1 MQQIADWLK
10 KLGMSEYAQRFAENG
25 IDVSV
30 LPHLTDQDL
39 KDIGVLLGH
48 RRKMLAAIAELS
60 GSAPTTLEPVA
71 ATGPKTQDTAERRY
85 LTVMFC
91 DLIGSTGIAARL
103 DAEEWRDLVGAY
115 LDAAMAAVTEMGGHV
130 AKKLGDGLMALFGY
144 PVAQEND
151 LERAV
156 RAALAIQRAL
166 AELNRK
172 NAGSGKPALAARIGL
187 ETGPVVVDAAGEI
200 FGDAPNIA
208 ARVQGLAEPGAVVVT
223 ARVQRQVAGLFIAEE
238 RGSHQL
244 KGVLEPVTLF
254 RLVRASGG
262 GRRSG
267 SLQVT
272 PLVGR
277 DEEIASLTRRW
288 ERARQGDGQLVL
300 IVGEPGLNPA
310 CLRSF
315 MSGCATRRTPG
326 ANGAVRS
333 YCKTH
338 HFTRSPNGAGNGSAA
353 LTYPP
358 TSASQ
363 SWRARWRRSS
373 STRRRTSPC
382 LRRSWNIPLPQE
394 RVTTLA
400 PEELRRRQLAALTA
414 WMMAGA
420 RVQPVVLAFED
431 LHWADPTTLDLLRGI
446 AERGALAPLFVVATT
461 RPEFRPPWGTRSHH
475 STISLAP
482 LDRAQV
488 RDMVA
493 ELSARHALPR
503 DVVEDVAARTGGV
516 PLFVE
521 EVTRLLLERGE
532 QGGIQ
537 AIPPTLQQSLMARLD
552 RLGPAREVAQVA
564 SVIGR
569 GFSYGLLRALAGMED
584 APLQAGLERLA
595 EADILLV
602 QGVPPESDY
611 RFKHSLIQDA
621 AYEHLLKSRR
631 QVLHRRF
638 AEVLRDNLSATASV
652 EPELV
657 AHHFSQAGLAE
668 AAVEWWAKAG
678 QRSLERSALGEAAV
692 QLTRALEQIA
702 ALPATPALRRE
713 QIKLQVALITP
724 LLHVK
729 GFAAPEPKAAAER
742 ARLLIEQAEALGEPP
757 EDPLLLFSVLYGFW
771 VANIVAFNGDAV
783 RELATQFLAL
793 AEKQRATVPL
803 MIGHRLMGM
812 SLLATGDIAES
823 QAHLDRAI
831 VLYDPGEH
839 RPLATRFGQDLGVS
853 TLSYRSFAS
862 WFLGYPEAALVTA
875 DRALKDAREI
885 GQAATLMYT
894 LNFMPLTYIYCG
906 DYAAAKAQADEVV
919 ALAGEKGSLF
929 WKAFGMMN
937 QGWLFALTAK
947 ASDAVQMITSGITAW
962 RSTGATLWAPLRMSH
977 LKIRWCEAEIHRVAG
992 EITLMSP
999 EPDAAKAEAYFER
1012 ALAVARKQQ
1021 AKSRELR
1028 VAMSVARLW
1037 RDQGK
1042 RQQARNLLAPVYGW
1056 FTEGFDTLD
1065 LKEAKALLN
1074 ELNA

>member
-1 MQQIADWLK
+1 M
-10 KLGMSEYAQRFAENG
+10 
-25 IDVSV
+25 
-30 LPHLTDQDL
+30 
-39 KDIGVLLGH
+39 
-48 RRKMLAAIAELS
+48 
-60 GSAPTTLEPVA
+60 
-71 ATGPKTQDTAERRY
+71 
-85 LTVMFC
+85 
-91 DLIGSTGIAARL
+91 
-103 DAEEWRDLVGAY
+103 
-115 LDAAMAAVTEMGGHV
+115 
-130 AKKLGDGLMALFGY
+130 
-144 PVAQEND
+144 
-151 LERAV
+151 
-156 RAALAIQRAL
+156 
-166 AELNRK
+166 
-172 NAGSGKPALAARIGL
+172 
-187 ETGPVVVDAAGEI
+187 
-200 FGDAPNIA
+200 
-208 ARVQGLAEPGAVVVT
+208 
-223 ARVQRQVAGLFIAEE
+223 
-238 RGSHQL
+238 
-244 KGVLEPVTLF
+244 
-254 RLVRASGG
+254 
-262 GRRSG
+262 
-267 SLQVT
+267 
-272 PLVGR
+272 
-277 DEEIASLTRRW
+277 
-288 ERARQGDGQLVL
+288 
-300 IVGEPGLNPA
+300 
-310 CLRSF
+310 
-315 MSGCATRRTPG
+315 
-326 ANGAVRS
+326 
-333 YCKTH
+333 
-338 HFTRSPNGAGNGSAA
+338 
-353 LTYPP
+353 
-358 TSASQ
+358 
-363 SWRARWRRSS
+363 
-373 STRRRTSPC
+373 
-382 LRRSWNIPLPQE
+382 
-394 RVTTLA
+394 
-400 PEELRRRQLAALTA
+400 
-414 WMMAGA
+414 
-420 RVQPVVLAFED
+420 
-431 LHWADPTTLDLLRGI
+431 
-446 AERGALAPLFVVATT
+446 
-461 RPEFRPPWGTRSHH
+461 
-475 STISLAP
+475 
-482 LDRAQV
+482 
-488 RDMVA
+488 
-493 ELSARHALPR
+493 
-503 DVVEDVAARTGGV
+503 
-516 PLFVE
+516 
-521 EVTRLLLERGE
+521 
-532 QGGIQ
+532 
-537 AIPPTLQQSLMARLD
+537 
-552 RLGPAREVAQVA
+552 
-564 SVIGR
+564 
-569 GFSYGLLRALAGMED
+569 
-584 APLQAGLERLA
+584 
-595 EADILLV
+595 
-602 QGVPPESDY
+602 
-611 RFKHSLIQDA
+611 
-621 AYEHLLKSRR
+621 
-631 QVLHRRF
+631 
-638 AEVLRDNLSATASV
+638 
-652 EPELV
+652 

-977 LKIRWCEAEIHRVAG
+977 LARAYAELDQFDDAWRCLGEAMTAVETAKERWCEAEIHRVAG

-1021 AKSRELR
+1021 AKSWELR